1 MEIFS
6 LKNKY
11 AMDKPIHK
19 IDFIEYSPSSLATI
33 NNNNSNISIIFPR
46 EDAYICLQNS
56 YISLEFEVFKN
67 DDTRYADGDQIS
79 LVNFGPVALFSEA
92 KLTTSS
98 GKHLE
103 KVDNLHPISL
113 IYKLLTSNQQ
123 TSQLMYGFE
132 ESQATRR
139 QELTNNKTEKGT
151 FFVRIK
157 LTDIFGFADQ
167 EKITYGLGYTLTL
180 KRNNNNDSIIRD
192 NGVDA
197 AKIIIKDISW
207 YIPHYI
213 PSMENQQLVMD
224 QILDKDP
231 TEIYYMER
239 IVFRKDVNTNNNWT
253 FELGNSGEST
263 PTFVI
268 VGFQARNKIDSQTHD
283 NAMFDRLPVSNA
295 VCKIGSEKYPDDGIE
310 CDYDRDKYD
319 QAYSGIENFYLLKS
333 ETNLLNPFIDLHKFR
348 TNYNFYVF
356 DLSKQKDNIAS
367 QLIRL
372 EFKFNAAIDVADY
385 IAYALV
391 LTPKLISISSDG
403 QRHFDLL

>member
-1 MEIFS
+1 
-6 LKNKY
+6 
-11 AMDKPIHK
+11 MDKPIHK
-19 IDFIEYSPSSLATI
+19 IDFIKYSPSSLATI
-33 NNNNSNISIIFPR
+33 NNSNSNISIFFPR

-56 YISLEFEVFKN
+56 YISLEFEVLKN

-113 IYKLLTSNQQ
+113 MYKLLTSNQQ

-157 LTDIFGFADQ
+157 LKDFFGFADQ

-180 KRNNNNDSIIRD
+180 KRNNNNDPIIRD

-197 AKIIIKDISW
+197 SKKYIKDISW
-207 YIPHYI
+207 YIPHYV
-213 PSMENQQLVMD
+213 PNLENQQLVMD
-224 QILDKDP
+224 QILDKNP
-231 TEIYYMER
+231 TELYYMER

-253 FELGNSGEST
+253 FELGSSGDST
-263 PTFVI
+263 PSFI
-268 VGFQARNKIDSQTHD
+268 IFGFQARNKIDSQTHD
-283 NAMFDRLPVSNA
+283 NAIFDRLPISNA
-295 VCKIGSEKYPDDGIE
+295 VCKIGSEKYPDNGIE

-319 QAYSGIENFYLLKS
+319 QAFSEIENFYLLKS

-348 TNYNFYVF
+348 TSYNFYVF

-367 QLIRL
+367 QPIRL
-372 EFKFNAAIDVADY
+372 EF
-385 IAYALV
+385 
-391 LTPKLISISSDG
+391 
-403 QRHFDLL
+403 

>member
-1 MEIFS
+1 
-6 LKNKY
+6 
-11 AMDKPIHK
+11 MDKPIHK
-19 IDFIEYSPSSLATI
+19 IDFIKYSPSSLATI

-56 YISLEFEVFKN
+56 YISLEFEVLKN
-67 DDTRYADGDQIS
+67 DDTRYADGEQIS
-79 LVNFGPVALFSEA
+79 LVSFGPVASFSEA

-113 IYKLLTSNQQ
+113 MYKLLTSNQQ

-139 QELTNNKTEKGT
+139 QELTTNKTEKGT

-157 LTDIFGFADQ
+157 LKDLFGFADQ
-167 EKITYGLGYTLTL
+167 EKITYGLGYSLTL
-180 KRNNNNDSIIRD
+180 KRNNNNDPIIRD

-197 AKIIIKDISW
+197 AKIVIKDISW
-207 YIPHYI
+207 YIPHYT
-213 PSMENQQLVMD
+213 PSMESQQLVMD

-231 TEIYYMER
+231 TELYYMER

-263 PTFVI
+263 PSFIV

-283 NAMFDRLPVSNA
+283 NATFDRLPISNA

-319 QAYSGIENFYLLKS
+319 QAYYEIENLYQLKS

-356 DLSKQKDNIAS
+356 DLSKQKDKIAS
-367 QLIRL
+367 QPIRL

-403 QRHFDLL
+403 QRHFDLF

>member
-1 MEIFS
+1 
-6 LKNKY
+6 
-11 AMDKPIHK
+11 MDKPIHK
-19 IDFIEYSPSSLATI
+19 IDFIKDSPSSLATI

-56 YISLEFEVFKN
+56 YISLEFEVLKN

-79 LVNFGPVALFSEA
+79 LVNFGPVAFFSEA

-98 GKHLE
+98 GKRLE
-103 KVDNLHPISL
+103 KVDNLHPICL
-113 IYKLLTSNQQ
+113 MHKLLTSTHQ

-151 FFVRIK
+151 FFVRIR
-157 LTDIFGFADQ
+157 LSDIFGFADK

-180 KRNNNNDSIIRD
+180 KRNNNNDPIIRD

-197 AKIIIKDISW
+197 AKINIKDISW
-207 YIPHYI
+207 YIPHYV
-213 PSMENQQLVMD
+213 PSLENQQLVMN

-231 TEIYYMER
+231 TELYYIKR
-239 IVFRKDVNTNNNWT
+239 VVFRKDVNTNNNWT
-253 FELGNSGEST
+253 FELANSGEST
-263 PTFVI
+263 PIFII

-283 NAMFDRLPVSNA
+283 NAIFDRLPVSNA

-319 QAYSGIENFYLLKS
+319 QAYYEIENFYQLKS

-348 TNYNFYVF
+348 TNYIFYVF
-356 DLSKQKDNIAS
+356 DLSKQKDPIGS
-367 QLIRL
+367 QPIRL

>member
-1 MEIFS
+1 
-6 LKNKY
+6 
-11 AMDKPIHK
+11 MDKPIHK
-19 IDFIEYSPSSLATI
+19 INFIKYSPSSLATI
-33 NNNNSNISIIFPR
+33 NNNNSNISIIFPK

-56 YISLEFEVFKN
+56 YISLEFEVLKN

-79 LVNFGPVALFSEA
+79 LVTFGPVALFSEA
-92 KLTTSS
+92 KLVTSS

-103 KVDNLHPISL
+103 KVDNLHPVCL
-113 IYKLLTSNQQ
+113 VHKLLTSNQQ

-151 FFVRIK
+151 FLVRIK

-167 EKITYGLGYTLTL
+167 EKITYGLGYNLML
-180 KRNNNNDSIIRD
+180 KRNNNNDPIIRD

-197 AKIIIKDISW
+197 AKINIKDISW

-253 FELGNSGEST
+253 FELGSSGEST
-263 PTFVI
+263 PCFII
-268 VGFQARNKIDSQTHD
+268 VGFQARNKVDSQTHD
-283 NAMFDRLPVSNA
+283 NATFDRLPISSG

-319 QAYSGIENFYLLKS
+319 QAYHEIENFYLLKS

-367 QLIRL
+367 QPIRL
-372 EFKFNAAIDVADY
+372 EFKFNAVIDVADY

>member
-1 MEIFS
+1 
-6 LKNKY
+6 
-11 AMDKPIHK
+11 MDKPIHK
-19 IDFIEYSPSSLATI
+19 IDFIKYSPSSLATI
-33 NNNNSNISIIFPR
+33 NNNNSNNSIIFPR

-56 YISLEFEVFKN
+56 YISLEFEVLKN
-67 DDTRYADGDQIS
+67 DDTRYADDDQIS
-79 LVNFGPVALFSEA
+79 LVNFGPVALFSEV

-103 KVDNLHPISL
+103 KVDNLHPVCL
-113 IYKLLTSNQQ
+113 MHKLLTSSQQ

-167 EKITYGLGYTLTL
+167 EKITYGLGYSLTL
-180 KRNNNNDSIIRD
+180 KRINNNDPIIRD

-197 AKIIIKDISW
+197 AKIVIKDISW
-207 YIPHYI
+207 YIPHYT

-231 TEIYYMER
+231 TELYYIER
-239 IVFRKDVNTNNNWT
+239 VVFRKDVNTNNNWT

-263 PTFVI
+263 PTFII
-268 VGFQARNKIDSQTHD
+268 VGFQARNKVDSQTHD
-283 NAMFDRLPVSNA
+283 NAIFDRLPISNA

-319 QAYSGIENFYLLKS
+319 QAYSKIENFYLLKS

-356 DLSKQKDNIAS
+356 DLSKQKDPIGS
-367 QLIRL
+367 QPIRL
-372 EFKFNAAIDVADY
+372 EFKFNAAINGADY

-391 LTPKLISISSDG
+391 LTLKLISISSDG
-403 QRHFDLL
+403 RRHFDLL